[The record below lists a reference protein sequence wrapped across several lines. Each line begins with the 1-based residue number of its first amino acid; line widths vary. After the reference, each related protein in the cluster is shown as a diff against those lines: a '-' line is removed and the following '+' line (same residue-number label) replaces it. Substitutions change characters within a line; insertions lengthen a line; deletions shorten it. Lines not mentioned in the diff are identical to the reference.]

1 MEEKYKERIVID
13 QRIMVGKPVI
23 KGTRIP
29 VDAIIRRLAEGMN
42 IKEILE
48 DYPNLTREDIQAALE
63 YRVYVISEEDIIPL
77 VLQ

>member
-23 KGTRIP
+23 KGTRIA
-29 VDAIIRRLAEGMN
+29 VDAIIMRLAEGMN

-48 DYPNLTREDIQAALE
+48 DYPNLTREDILAALNWL
-63 YRVYVISEEDIIPL
+63 SD
-77 VLQ
+77 